1 MGEESTTDN
10 RSSADAKAKARV
22 ARYEKRKEAQAA
34 AEAAR
39 DPNIKIVTFWEKIG
53 KDGSWEEKEYHI
65 KIKEK

>member
-1 MGEESTTDN
+1 MGEESTTN
-10 RSSADAKAKARV
+10 RAGADAKAKARI

-53 KDGSWEEKEYHI
+53 KDGSWEEKEYRI